1 MTYFLKRVFRKI
13 RRLLQKSKNHF
24 ALQRGRK
31 KIIAYKDLYRGKR
44 CFIIGNGPS
53 LRVEDLEKL
62 KNEITFGTH
71 RIYTLFG
78 DTSWRP
84 SFYFAQDYKMIKEEF
99 KEISA
104 IAAKEKF
111 IGMVPL
117 YKYPYIQGATFA
129 NMILKPFYPEPP
141 EFSDDVSKEFYEG
154 MTVTYMCL
162 QFAVYMGFTEI
173 ILLGVDHNYS
183 VVLKADGTVQVN
195 DGVKNHFSADV
206 GHTEANPNDNLPQLD
221 KTGLAYVTANE
232 YAKKHGVKILNATRG
247 GKLKAFERIDFDSI
261 SF

>member
-1 MTYFLKRVFRKI
+1 MNPLKRI
-13 RRLLQKSKNHF
+13 YSSLYYI
-24 ALQRGRK
+24 
-31 KIIAYKDLYRGKR
+31 KIILENKLRLKKDKKVIEKYHNLYQGKR

-62 KNEITFGTH
+62 KGEITFGTH

-78 DTSWRP
+78 NTSWRP
-84 SFYFAQDYKMIKEEF
+84 SFYFAQDYRMIKEDCDSIS
-99 KEISA
+99 EISS
-104 IAAKEKF
+104 KEKF
-111 IGMVPL
+111 IGMIPSN
-117 YKYPYIQGATFA
+117 KYPYIRGATFA
-129 NMILKPFYPEPP
+129 HIILKPFYPEPP
-141 EFSDDVSKEFYEG
+141 EFSDNVSKEFYEG

-206 GHTEANPNDNLPQLD
+206 GHTEVNPNDNLPQLD
-221 KTGLAYVTANE
+221 KTGLAYIAANK
-232 YAKKHGVKILNATRG
+232 YAKEHGVKILNATRG
-247 GKLKAFERIDFDSI
+247 GKLEAFERVDFDSI